1 MSSMTLFGDGKVF
14 PRHQLASDLQDM
26 RPLLGTLRYNL
37 HDFGRIVSSNTRSCV
52 EDMTTRRLGLYLRP
66 TAVRVRYSSCRY
78 NERQLIDV
86 TVVRRAR
93 PRAECWCD
101 CEGHRRWC
109 PLYICSFLFCNTPPT
124 CNHHH
129 CIDTPPLH
137 RKEGGRRAVGYRKVA

>member
-93 PRAECWCD
+93 PRAE
-101 CEGHRRWC
+101 RRYHAYHHVRT
-109 PLYICSFLFCNTPPT
+109 YIRIWYIIRTWYHTYLVHNTY
-124 CNHHH
+124 
-129 CIDTPPLH
+129 L
-137 RKEGGRRAVGYRKVA
+137 VS